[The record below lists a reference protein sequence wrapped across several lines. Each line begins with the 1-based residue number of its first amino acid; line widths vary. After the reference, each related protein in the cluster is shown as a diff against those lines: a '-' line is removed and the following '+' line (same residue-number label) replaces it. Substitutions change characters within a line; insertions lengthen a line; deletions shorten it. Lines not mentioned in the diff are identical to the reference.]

1 MPETHVYHKT
11 AKGQNEIE
19 SRSGQLSLQ
28 QRRVLILVN
37 GANDATELAR
47 LSLCKDVDDILK
59 TLEQSGFID
68 DGSRTTTAVMARD
81 YASTK

>member
-1 MPETHVYHKT
+1 MQAIQVFHKT
-11 AKGQNEIE
+11 TKGQTEIE

-37 GANDATELAR
+37 GANDANELAR
-47 LSLCKDVDDILK
+47 LSLCKDIDAILQ

-81 YASTK
+81 YANTK